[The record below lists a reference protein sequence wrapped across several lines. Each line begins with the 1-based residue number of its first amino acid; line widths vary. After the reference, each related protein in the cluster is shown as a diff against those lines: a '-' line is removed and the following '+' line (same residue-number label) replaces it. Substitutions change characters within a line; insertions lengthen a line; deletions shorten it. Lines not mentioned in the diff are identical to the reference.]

1 MPLRSW
7 LTNSFELSHEKNN
20 MKIVDI
26 KTKLIFIKK
35 SNDQYFDVNRN
46 QQSQGSQLQGLQVHW
61 LQLFLLH
68 GSQSQ
73 IQFVFILVNCFNK
86 VNPKRKYIRYNT
98 KEK

>member
-1 MPLRSW
+1 
-7 LTNSFELSHEKNN
+7 

-26 KTKLIFIKK
+26 KNKLIFIKK
-35 SNDQYFDVNRN
+35 SNDQYFNVNRN

-73 IQFVFILVNCFNK
+73 LQLVFILVICYNK
-86 VNPKRKYIRYNT
+86 VKNKIITYYLVNQKNRDSRL
-98 KEK
+98 